1 MFILKGFKLL
11 CYLKIIKLILNT
23 FKILFTYL
31 LIFLIYI
38 FPVEVNAISHDWVGV
53 PRSKYGE
60 QVWDQ
65 QSIQINEDGIRR
77 VLSKFIPKTKS
88 DITKDILYTMD
99 INCTEKTFRDVAV
112 GADEFNEFENIN
124 AKWKYPN
131 GDKLLLGV
139 IDQVCSF
146 EM

>member
-1 MFILKGFKLL
+1 MLMAGFLL
-11 CYLKIIKLILNT
+11 VLHTL
-23 FKILFTYL
+23 KILFAYL
-31 LIFLIYI
+31 LIFLINI
-38 FPVEVNAISHDWVGV
+38 LPLEVSALSHNWIGV
-53 PRSKYGE
+53 PPSKYGE
-60 QVWDQ
+60 QLWDQ
-65 QSIQINEDGIRR
+65 QSIKINEDGTLR

-146 EM
+146 EQ

>member
-1 MFILKGFKLL
+1 MAVFLL
-11 CYLKIIKLILNT
+11 VLHTL
-23 FKILFTYL
+23 KILFAYL
-31 LIFLIYI
+31 FTFLINI
-38 FPVEVNAISHDWVGV
+38 LPLEVSALSHNWIGV
-53 PRSKYGE
+53 PPSKYGE
-60 QVWDQ
+60 QLWDQ
-65 QSIQINEDGIRR
+65 QSIKINEDGTRR

-112 GADEFNEFENIN
+112 GSDKFNEFENIN

-146 EM
+146 EK

>member
-1 MFILKGFKLL
+1 MQ
-11 CYLKIIKLILNT
+11 KIYLILN
-23 FKILFTYL
+23 ILKTLLAYL
-31 LIFLIYI
+31 LIFVINI
-38 FPVEVNAISHDWVGV
+38 SPFEVNALSHNWVGV

-65 QSIQINEDGIRR
+65 QSIQINEDGTLR
-77 VLSKFIPKTKS
+77 VLSKFIPKTKN

-112 GADEFNEFENIN
+112 GAEEFNEFENIN

-139 IDQVCSF
+139 IEQVCSF
-146 EM
+146 AK

>member
-1 MFILKGFKLL
+1 M
-11 CYLKIIKLILNT
+11 
-23 FKILFTYL
+23 
-31 LIFLIYI
+31 IFLINFVPLKGY
-38 FPVEVNAISHDWVGV
+38 ALSHDWVGV

-65 QSIQINEDGIRR
+65 NNIQINKDGTIR

-131 GDKLLLGV
+131 GDKLLLGL

-146 EM
+146 EQ

>member
-1 MFILKGFKLL
+1 M
-11 CYLKIIKLILNT
+11 
-23 FKILFTYL
+23 
-31 LIFLIYI
+31 IFLINNVPI
-38 FPVEVNAISHDWVGV
+38 TVNALSHDWVQV

-65 QSIQINEDGIRR
+65 QSIQINEDGTRR
-77 VLSKFIPKTKS
+77 VLSKFIPKNKS
-88 DITKDILYTMD
+88 NITKDILYTMD

-112 GADEFNEFENIN
+112 GADKFNEFENIN

-146 EM
+146 EQ